1 MNVIAGAMELLLAT
15 SVASMLGSLHCVAMC
30 GPFAIL
36 ASNSATNPNE
46 RIISN
51 RLIAYHAGRLIT
63 YVLMGL
69 IAGTFSSLLLASG
82 VLKSVGLVVGGLLIA
97 MALARFWVLLFPDSV
112 ELFRSNGE
120 TPWHSGWVMKWSK
133 GLARVRRWIPK
144 DPVWLGP
151 LGWGLTTTLLPCGWL
166 YLFVLTAAAAP
177 NLGMAVA
184 TMVAFWLGT
193 LPLLSL
199 STLGWARMGKRWQT
213 LSGPVAAC
221 CILGMGLY
229 LIVARSPVDVSRLQ
243 STSESMPLVQV
254 ANHES
259 KNPVEAK
266 LDPTHTAKKRWGADY
281 AGETGRQRLER
292 MRKMLNAGLP
302 CCELFVEETQHDE

>member
-15 SVASMLGSLHCVAMC
+15 SIASMLGSVHCVAMC

-36 ASNSATNPNE
+36 ASNSATNPNGK
-46 RIISN
+46 IISN
-51 RLIAYHAGRLIT
+51 RLMAYHAGRLIT
-63 YVLMGL
+63 YILMGL

-82 VLKSVGLVVGGLLIA
+82 VLSSVGLVVGGLLIL
-97 MALARFWVLLFPDSV
+97 MAIVRFWVLLFPASV
-112 ELFRSNGE
+112 ESFRSNGE
-120 TPWHSGWVMKWSK
+120 TPWHSEWVMKWSK
-133 GLARVRRWIPK
+133 GLASVRRWIPK

-221 CILGMGLY
+221 CILGMGIY
-229 LIVARSPVDVSRLQ
+229 LIVARSPVDMSRLQ
-243 STSESMPLVQV
+243 SASESMPLAQV

-259 KNPVEAK
+259 SIPVEATM
-266 LDPTHTAKKRWGADY
+266 DPTQATRKRAGATH

-302 CCELFVEETQHDE
+302 CCEPFVEEPQHDQ

>member
-36 ASNSATNPNE
+36 ASNSATNPSG
-46 RIISN
+46 RILSN
-51 RLIAYHAGRLIT
+51 RLIAYHAGRLMT

-82 VLKSVGLVVGGLLIA
+82 VLTSVGLVVGGLLIA
-97 MALARFWVLLFPDSV
+97 MALARFWVLLFPETV
-112 ELFRSNGE
+112 EAFRSKRE

-133 GLARVRRWIPK
+133 GLARIRRWIPK
-144 DPVWLGP
+144 DPAWLGP

-166 YLFVLTAAAAP
+166 YLFILTATAAQ

-221 CILGMGLY
+221 CILGMGVY
-229 LIVARSPVDVSRLQ
+229 LIVARSPVDMSRLQ
-243 STSESMPLVQV
+243 TVSDSMPLVQV

-259 KNPVEAK
+259 NIPVEATMN
-266 LDPTHTAKKRWGADY
+266 PTHLLKKQAVAAY

-302 CCELFVEETQHDE
+302 CCEPFAEGQQHDE

>member
-36 ASNSATNPNE
+36 ASNSATNPNG
-46 RIISN
+46 RILSN
-51 RLIAYHAGRLIT
+51 RLMAYHAGRLIT
-63 YVLMGL
+63 YILMGL
-69 IAGTFSSLLLASG
+69 IAGTFSSIVLASG
-82 VLKSVGLVVGGLLIA
+82 VLTSIGLVVGGLLIV
-97 MALARFWVLLFPDSV
+97 MALGRFWILLFPESV
-112 ELFRSNGE
+112 HAFGSNAE
-120 TPWHSGWVMKWSK
+120 TPWHSGWVMTWSK

-184 TMVAFWLGT
+184 TMIAFWLGT

-199 STLGWARMGKRWQT
+199 STFGWARMGKRWQA

-221 CILGMGLY
+221 CILGMGIY
-229 LIVARSPVDVSRLQ
+229 LIVARSPVDLSRLQ
-243 STSESMPLVQV
+243 STSESTPLVQV
-254 ANHES
+254 ANHETNIS
-259 KNPVEAK
+259 VDAK
-266 LDPTHTAKKRWGADY
+266 TDPTHTAKKRASAAN

-302 CCELFVEETQHDE
+302 CCEPFGVEPQHDE

>member
-1 MNVIAGAMELLLAT
+1 MNVIEGAMELLLAT

-36 ASNSATNPNE
+36 ASNSATNPSG
-46 RIISN
+46 RILSN

-82 VLKSVGLVVGGLLIA
+82 VLTSVGLVVGGLLIA
-97 MALARFWVLLFPDSV
+97 MALARFWVLLFPETV
-112 ELFRSNGE
+112 EAFRSKRE

-133 GLARVRRWIPK
+133 GLARIRRWIPQ
-144 DPVWLGP
+144 DPAWLGP

-166 YLFVLTAAAAP
+166 YLFILTATAAQ

-199 STLGWARMGKRWQT
+199 STLGWARMGERWQT
-213 LSGPVAAC
+213 LSGPIAAC
-221 CILGMGLY
+221 CILGMGIY
-229 LIVARSPVDVSRLQ
+229 LIVVRSPVDMSLLQ
-243 STSESMPLVQV
+243 SASESMPLVQV

-259 KNPVEAK
+259 NNPVEAK
-266 LDPTHTAKKRWGADY
+266 MDPTHTAKKRGGAAY

-302 CCELFVEETQHDE
+302 CCEPFVEETQHDE